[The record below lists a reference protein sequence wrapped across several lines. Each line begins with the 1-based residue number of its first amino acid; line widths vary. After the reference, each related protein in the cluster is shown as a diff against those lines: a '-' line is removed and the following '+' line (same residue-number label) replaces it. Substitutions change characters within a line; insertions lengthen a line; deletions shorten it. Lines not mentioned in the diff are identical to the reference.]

1 LPARLLVVSHKV
13 LGLFV
18 VVLALVLA
26 LGGCG
31 GDDDDSGSASAEN
44 WAGSVCSDLSEW
56 ITDIDASV
64 KSVTDEGLSINEESL
79 RDAAD
84 EAKAATDEVRSDLD
98 QLEAPDTEAG
108 EQAKEELDNLRD
120 ELREQ
125 ADAVERAVDE
135 DGGPLE
141 VAGTVA
147 AALSTAVNQLKESFE
162 NLQDVDPGGEIEDAF
177 RNSDDCDSL
186 REQIEDIRS

>member
-1 LPARLLVVSHKV
+1 MGKGFGLL
-13 LGLFV
+13 V

-31 GDDDDSGSASAEN
+31 GDDDESGSAAES
-44 WAGSVCSDLSEW
+44 WAGSVCSNLSEW
-56 ITDIDASV
+56 ITDIDATV

-84 EAKAATDEVRSDLD
+84 EAKAATDNVRNDLD

-108 EQAKEELDNLRD
+108 EQAQEELDKLRE
-120 ELREQ
+120 ELQEQ
-125 ADAVERAVDE
+125 ADAVERAVE
-135 DGGPLE
+135 ENGGALE

-162 NLQDVDPGGEIEDAF
+162 NLQNVDPGGEIEDAF

>member
-1 LPARLLVVSHKV
+1 VFGKGIGALAL
-13 LGLFV
+13 
-18 VVLALVLA
+18 VLALVLA

-31 GDDDDSGSASAEN
+31 GDDDGDGGASAES
-44 WAGSVCSDLSEW
+44 WAGSVCADLSEW

-64 KSVTDEGLSINEESL
+64 KSVTDEGLGINRETL
-79 RDAAD
+79 RDAVD
-84 EAKAATDEVRSDLD
+84 EAKAATDNVRNDLD

-108 EQAKEELDNLRD
+108 EQAKEELDDLRE

-125 ADAVERAVDE
+125 ADAVERALDE
-135 DGGPLE
+135 NGGPLE

-147 AALSTAVNQLKESFE
+147 AALSTAINQLKQSFE
-162 NLQDVDPGGEIEDAF
+162 NLQDVDPGGELEDAF

>member
-1 LPARLLVVSHKV
+1 MSHKG
-13 LGLFV
+13 LGLIV
-18 VVLALVLA
+18 VILALVLA

-31 GDDDDSGSASAEN
+31 GDDDGGDGASAES
-44 WAGSVCSDLSEW
+44 WAGSVCANLSEW

-64 KSVTDEGLSINEESL
+64 KSVTDEGLGINEDTL
-79 RDAAD
+79 RDAVD
-84 EAKAATDEVRSDLD
+84 EAKAATDAVRSDLD
-98 QLEAPDTEAG
+98 QLDAPDTDAG
-108 EQAKEELDNLRD
+108 EQAKEELDNLRE

-125 ADAVERAVDE
+125 ADVVERAVE
-135 DGGPLE
+135 ENGGALE

-147 AALSTAVNQLKESFE
+147 AALSTAINQLKESFE
-162 NLQDVDPGGEIEDAF
+162 NLEDVDPGGEIEDAF

>member
-1 LPARLLVVSHKV
+1 MFGRG
-13 LGLFV
+13 LGLLA

-31 GDDDDSGSASAEN
+31 GDDDDSGSSAES
-44 WAGSVCSDLSEW
+44 WAGSVCSNLSEW

-64 KSVTDEGLSINEESL
+64 KSVTDEGLGINQDTL
-79 RDAAD
+79 RDAVD
-84 EAKAATDEVRSDLD
+84 EAKTATDEVRSDLD

-108 EQAKEELDNLRD
+108 EQAKEELDDLRD
-120 ELREQ
+120 ELQEQ
-125 ADAVERAVDE
+125 TDAVERAVE
-135 DGGPLE
+135 ENGGPLE
-141 VAGTVA
+141 IAGTVA
-147 AALSTAVNQLKESFE
+147 AALSTAINQLKESFE
-162 NLQDVDPGGEIEDAF
+162 SLQDVDPGGEIEDAF

>member
-1 LPARLLVVSHKV
+1 LLVIA
-13 LGLFV
+13 
-18 VVLALVLA
+18 LALVPA

-31 GDDDDSGSASAEN
+31 GDDDDGGSASAEN

-64 KSVTDEGLSINEESL
+64 KSVTDEGLGINEDTL
-79 RDAAD
+79 RDAVD
-84 EAKAATDEVRSDLD
+84 EAKTATDQVREDLD
-98 QLEAPDTEAG
+98 QLEAPDTDAG
-108 EQAKEELDNLRD
+108 EQAKEELDNLSE

-125 ADAVERAVDE
+125 ADAVEQAVE
-135 DGGPLE
+135 GDGGPLE

-147 AALSTAVNQLKESFE
+147 AALSTAINQLKESFE
-162 NLQDVDPGGEIEDAF
+162 NLQGVDPGGEIEDAF
-177 RNSDDCDSL
+177 RNSDECDSL

>member
-1 LPARLLVVSHKV
+1 VFGRG
-13 LGLFV
+13 LGLLA
-18 VVLALVLA
+18 VVLALVLV
-26 LGGCG
+26 GGCG
-31 GDDDDSGSASAEN
+31 GDDDDSGSSAES

-56 ITDIDASV
+56 FTDIDASV

-79 RDAAD
+79 RDAVD

-108 EQAKEELDNLRD
+108 EQAKEELDDLRD

-125 ADAVERAVDE
+125 ADAVERAVEE

-147 AALSTAVNQLKESFE
+147 AALSTAINQLKESFE
-162 NLQDVDPGGEIEDAF
+162 NLQNVDPGGEIEDAF